1 VAGWVLVAYRSA
13 APSPAP
19 KTAAPPAGARADT
32 AAAHVTDIGDV
43 EADVRIEATVADE
56 SLGAQVTAIEDRT
69 VRSTLTMTTATVPPP
84 PPAQLWLR
92 FRVAPGKNVNYAR
105 RPVVVRGR
113 ILRDNVPL
121 DTFSTVLG
129 AYLHAQQT
137 VAVGTVRPLDFKVD
151 VLQGLA
157 APPPTMLVHAQAEL
171 MLLPEGTDEATL
183 DPAAVTA
190 EAGNQTTVLSNPV
203 RINFAPAGGGS

>member
-1 VAGWVLVAYRSA
+1 MIA
-13 APSPAP
+13 AFKLATPPAAP
-19 KTAAPPAGARADT
+19 KTAAPPASVLADP

-43 EADVRIEATVADE
+43 EADLRIEATVADE
-56 SLGAQVTAIEDRT
+56 SLGAQVTAAEDRT
-69 VRSTLTMTTATVPPP
+69 VRNTLTMTTATVPPP

-105 RPVVVRGR
+105 HPVVVRGR

-157 APPPTMLVHAQAEL
+157 APPPTMLVHGQAEL
-171 MLLPEGTDEATL
+171 ILLPEGTDEATL
-183 DPAAVTA
+183 DPATVTA

-203 RINFAPAGGGS
+203 RINFAPAGSGS